1 MTTNDFAKIEDIIR
15 LHLSNTPEKATQIMR
30 DIRSEFS
37 YRSEG
42 SRPGY
47 KGSLVVKPIAQEIPV
62 TRWYSEAK

>member
-1 MTTNDFAKIEDIIR
+1 MTAAEFAKVEEILR
-15 LHLSNTPEKATQIMR
+15 LNLSTEPEKAMQIMR
-30 DIRSEFS
+30 DIRSAFN

-62 TRWYSEAK
+62 TRWF